1 MAERNTFDNQRRR
14 EGVRI
19 PVNRQNP
26 NREAQEETEKEP
38 SETEDRI
45 APQKQRRQEAQGD
58 ADAWRDKY
66 LRLAADL
73 ENTKRRLERQYQHRA
88 QQSQERL
95 VKDLLPLADNLE
107 RALAHA
113 TSAATQT
120 GLYSGVELTLRDFLA
135 ALARHGVERIE
146 ALGEPFDPELHEAI
160 GAAPHPTLSPGTVMH
175 VELPGYTYH
184 DRLLRP
190 ARVMVVAG

>member
-1 MAERNTFDNQRRR
+1 MAERNTLDNQRRR

-26 NREAQEETEKEP
+26 NREAQEEIT
-38 SETEDRI
+38 ETEEKT
-45 APQKQRRQEAQGD
+45 APQEQHPQETQGD
-58 ADAWRDKY
+58 ADVWRDKY

-113 TSAATQT
+113 TPAATQT

-146 ALGEPFDPELHEAI
+146 ALGEPFDPDLHEAI

-175 VELPGYTYH
+175 VELPGYTYQ

>member
-1 MAERNTFDNQRRR
+1 MVERNPFDNQRRR
-14 EGVRI
+14 EGARI

-26 NREAQEETEKEP
+26 DREAQEEI
-38 SETEDRI
+38 SETEEQI
-45 APQKQRRQEAQGD
+45 APQTHRREEAEGD
-58 ADAWRDKY
+58 AAAWRDKY

-113 TSAATQT
+113 TPAATQT

-146 ALGEPFDPELHEAI
+146 VLGEPFDPELHEAI
-160 GAAPHPTLSPGTVMH
+160 GAAPHPTLPPGTVMH
-175 VELPGYTYH
+175 VELPGYTYQ

>member
-1 MAERNTFDNQRRR
+1 MAERDPFPNERRR

-19 PVNRQNP
+19 PVNRP
-26 NREAQEETEKEP
+26 DTSRTKETVEAEPTNREETR
-38 SETEDRI
+38 ED
-45 APQKQRRQEAQGD
+45 QEAFQ
-58 ADAWRDKY
+58 AEAAEWRDKY
-66 LRLAADL
+66 LRLAAEL
-73 ENTKRRLERQYQHRA
+73 ENSKRRAEQQYRHRA

-95 VKDLLPLADNLE
+95 IRDLLPLADNLE

-113 TSAATQT
+113 GTTVAQS

-135 ALARHGVERIE
+135 ALSRHGVERIE

-160 GAAPHPTLSPGTVMH
+160 GAAPHPTLPPGTVMH
-175 VELPGYTYH
+175 VELPGYTYQ

>member
-1 MAERNTFDNQRRR
+1 MAERNTLDNQRRR

-26 NREAQEETEKEP
+26 NRQAQEEIT
-38 SETEDRI
+38 ETEEKI
-45 APQKQRRQEAQGD
+45 APQEEHSQETQED

-113 TSAATQT
+113 TPAATQT
-120 GLYSGVELTLRDFLA
+120 ALYSGVELTLRDFLA

-146 ALGEPFDPELHEAI
+146 ALGDPFDPELHEAI

-175 VELPGYTYH
+175 VELPGYTYQ

>member
-1 MAERNTFDNQRRR
+1 MVERNGFEERRAR

-19 PVNRQNP
+19 PVNRP
-26 NREAQEETEKEP
+26 NSNGETEG
-38 SETEDRI
+38 TVATVEDSDE
-45 APQKQRRQEAQGD
+45 QRTQQQEAVQSE
-58 ADAWRDKY
+58 AAEEWREKY

-73 ENTKRRLERQYQHRA
+73 ENNKRRAERQYRHRA

-95 VKDLLPLADNLE
+95 LRDLLPLADNLE
-107 RALAHA
+107 RALGHA
-113 TSAATQT
+113 SPAATQT

-135 ALARHGVERIE
+135 ILARHGVERIE
-146 ALGEPFDPELHEAI
+146 ALGEPFDPELHEAV
-160 GAAPHPTLSPGTVMH
+160 GAAPHPTLPPGTVMH
-175 VELPGYTYH
+175 VELPGYTYQ

>member
-1 MAERNTFDNQRRR
+1 MAERNVSENRRRR

-19 PVNRQNP
+19 PVNQRPNT
-26 NREAQEETEKEP
+26 NREPEATATSTVEREGVPPQQQE
-38 SETEDRI
+38 DG
-45 APQKQRRQEAQGD
+45 QDEA
-58 ADAWRDKY
+58 AEWRDKY

-73 ENTKRRLERQYQHRA
+73 ENSKRRFERQYRHRA
-88 QQSQERL
+88 QQEEERL
-95 VKDLLPLADNLE
+95 VRDLLPLADNLE

-113 TSAATQT
+113 SPAATQT

-146 ALGEPFDPELHEAI
+146 ALGEPFDPEMHEAV
-160 GAAPHPTLSPGTVMH
+160 GAAPHPTLPPGTVMH